1 VNAQAYRDWVDG
13 FVYNP
18 LWKTLRW
25 RFYDKG

>member
-1 VNAQAYRDWVDG
+1 VQSYRSWVDG

-25 RFYDKG
+25 AYYDKG